1 MEDLVEETLDEFLLE
16 CVGDKVE
23 EVSQLPAM
31 LEGIEYLE
39 NKDELIAETDGCE
52 ILDVGDYSALHC
64 YKENGKKY
72 IMYSLDYILQT
83 FINSEFIW
91 RIQGTIKAQLSIPDT
106 NSVDWLEFDNGD
118 KNFEELYEKYKHLVH
133 FDRID
138 YVFIEADTI

>member
-1 MEDLVEETLDEFLLE
+1 M
-16 CVGDKVE
+16 
-23 EVSQLPAM
+23 
-31 LEGIEYLE
+31 
-39 NKDELIAETDGCE
+39 
-52 ILDVGDYSALHC
+52 
-64 YKENGKKY
+64 
-72 IMYSLDYILQT
+72 QT